1 MFLTATG
8 PQFRPVQPMLFT
20 VSTTSPS
27 KSSAT
32 SPLKGPMSPITST
45 PAPVPPTR
53 RRSGR
58 EGPRELTAAFRRYV
72 DAIQCQTDPS
82 PYDDLE
88 AALVLAQEIMG
99 LRRGPAVDR
108 RIAETYAGS
117 IRQLARS
124 VRQAGRGAVAH
135 PALLARAIVLARTLA
150 QTGAAR
156 STARPAVRRP
166 REREL
171 VAA

>member
-1 MFLTATG
+1 
-8 PQFRPVQPMLFT
+8 MLFT
-20 VSTTSPS
+20 VSTTSPP
-27 KSSAT
+27 KSLRDL
-32 SPLKGPMSPITST
+32 PLKGPMPPITST

-72 DAIQCQTDPS
+72 DAIQCQIDPS
-82 PYDDLE
+82 PYEDLE
-88 AALVLAQEIMG
+88 AALVLAQDIMG
-99 LRRGPAVDR
+99 LRRGAAVDR

-124 VRQAGRGAVAH
+124 VRQTGRGAVAH
-135 PALLARAIVLARTLA
+135 PALLARAIVLARTIA
-150 QTGAAR
+150 QTSAAR
-156 STARPAVRRP
+156 SAARPTARPAVRRS

>member
-1 MFLTATG
+1 MPPT
-8 PQFRPVQPMLFT
+8 
-20 VSTTSPS
+20 
-27 KSSAT
+27 
-32 SPLKGPMSPITST
+32 ITST
-45 PAPVPPTR
+45 PALVPPSR

-72 DAIQCQTDPS
+72 DAIQCQIDPS

-88 AALVLAQEIMG
+88 AALVLVQDIMG
-99 LRRGPAVDR
+99 LRRGAAVDR

-124 VRQAGRGAVAH
+124 VRQTGRGAVAH
-135 PALLARAIVLARTLA
+135 PALLARAIVLARTIA
-150 QTGAAR
+150 QTSAAR
-156 STARPAVRRP
+156 STARPTARPAVRRS

>member
-1 MFLTATG
+1 
-8 PQFRPVQPMLFT
+8 MLFT
-20 VSTTSPS
+20 VSTTLPP
-27 KSSAT
+27 KSLAT
-32 SPLKGPMSPITST
+32 SPPKNGPMPPITTTS
-45 PAPVPPTR
+45 APTSPQR

-72 DAIQCQTDPS
+72 ERVQGVQDPT
-82 PYDDLE
+82 PQDDLE

-99 LRRGPAVDR
+99 LRRGAAVDR

-150 QTGAAR
+150 QTGQAR
-156 STARPAVRRP
+156 STARATVRRP